1 MEFDLSV
8 LYGRLVPA
16 ANTVS
21 TPANVVMTPAIEN
34 EICQRCATTIKPHWL
49 LVDGATYCWACANLG
64 RLSSQDVLLTIP
76 EPRAYEIEPEP
87 CVWTGTLTP
96 AQQRVADEQI
106 KALENGV
113 SHLTYAVTGAGKTE
127 MLFPMLTYALQA
139 GKRVAI
145 VSPRVDVIVELAPR
159 IRAAFITDFVTL
171 YGDSPDDYRYTQL
184 VLASTHQL
192 LRFKQAFDVI
202 VIDEVDAFPYAENP
216 QLIGALHQAT
226 ALHGSHFYL
235 TATPSSLLLREVR
248 RRQMAI
254 SLLPRRFHGNPLPN
268 FTIRRVGEWHKKMPR
283 QLQQLLQTYQQTGQ
297 RFLLFVPSIA
307 DLDTVLTMVHHGTPD
322 MAIAAT
328 HATDSNRQAKVQ
340 AMRDES
346 LQALITTTI
355 LERGVTFPGIDVII
369 LGADDAVFSQAA
381 LIQIAGRCG
390 RSSSRPF
397 GNVTAFVQERTQTL
411 LAARSEI
418 NYLNQMGRSY
428 EM

>member
-1 MEFDLSV
+1 M
-8 LYGRLVPA
+8 
-16 ANTVS
+16 
-21 TPANVVMTPAIEN
+21 
-34 EICQRCATTIKPHWL
+34 
-49 LVDGATYCWACANLG
+49 
-64 RLSSQDVLLTIP
+64 
-76 EPRAYEIEPEP
+76 
-87 CVWTGTLTP
+87 WTGTLTP

-106 KALENGV
+106 KALKNGA

-235 TATPSSLLLREVR
+235 TATPSPRLLREVR
-248 RRQMAI
+248 RRQMAL

-268 FTIRRVGEWHKKMPR
+268 FTIRRVGEWRKKMPR

-297 RFLLFVPSIA
+297 RFLLFVPAVA
-307 DLDTVLTMVHHGTPD
+307 DLDTVLTMVQHGTSD

-328 HATDSNRQAKVQ
+328 HAPDSERQAKVQ

-397 GNVTAFVQERTQTL
+397 GKVTAFVQERTQTL

-418 NYLNQMGRSY
+418 NYLNQMGQSH

>member
-1 MEFDLSV
+1 M
-8 LYGRLVPA
+8 
-16 ANTVS
+16 
-21 TPANVVMTPAIEN
+21 
-34 EICQRCATTIKPHWL
+34 
-49 LVDGATYCWACANLG
+49 

-76 EPRAYEIEPEP
+76 EPRAYEIEPDP

-106 KALENGV
+106 KALENGG

-235 TATPSSLLLREVR
+235 TATPSSRLLREVR

-268 FTIRRVGEWHKKMPR
+268 FTIRRVGEWRKKMPR
-283 QLQQLLQTYQQTGQ
+283 QL
-297 RFLLFVPSIA
+297 
-307 DLDTVLTMVHHGTPD
+307 
-322 MAIAAT
+322 
-328 HATDSNRQAKVQ
+328 
-340 AMRDES
+340 
-346 LQALITTTI
+346 
-355 LERGVTFPGIDVII
+355 
-369 LGADDAVFSQAA
+369 
-381 LIQIAGRCG
+381 
-390 RSSSRPF
+390 
-397 GNVTAFVQERTQTL
+397 
-411 LAARSEI
+411 
-418 NYLNQMGRSY
+418 
-428 EM
+428 

>member
-1 MEFDLSV
+1 MEFDLSL

-16 ANTVS
+16 TNTDS

-34 EICQRCATTIKPHWL
+34 EICQRCATTIKPYWRL
-49 LVDGATYCWACANLG
+49 ADGATYCWACANLG

-76 EPRAYEIEPEP
+76 EPRTYEIEPEP

-106 KALENGV
+106 KALKNGA

-235 TATPSSLLLREVR
+235 TATPSPRLLREVR
-248 RRQMAI
+248 RRQMAL

-268 FTIRRVGEWHKKMPR
+268 FTIRRVGEWRKKMPR

-297 RFLLFVPSIA
+297 RFLLFVPAVA
-307 DLDTVLTMVHHGTPD
+307 DLDTVLTMVQHGTSD

-328 HATDSNRQAKVQ
+328 HATDSERQAKVQ

-397 GNVTAFVQERTQTL
+397 GKVTAFVQERTQTL

-418 NYLNQMGRSY
+418 NYLNQMGQSH

>member
-1 MEFDLSV
+1 MAFDLSL

-16 ANTVS
+16 TNTAA
-21 TPANVVMTPAIEN
+21 TPANAVMTPAIEN
-34 EICQRCATTIKPHWL
+34 EICQRCATTIKPHWR

-106 KALENGV
+106 KALENGG

-235 TATPSSLLLREVR
+235 TATPSSRLLREVR

-268 FTIRRVGEWHKKMPR
+268 FTIRRVGEWRKKMPR
-283 QLQQLLQTYQQTGQ
+283 QLRQLLQTYQQTGQ
-297 RFLLFVPSIA
+297 RFLLFVPSVA
-307 DLDTVLTMVHHGTPD
+307 D
-322 MAIAAT
+322 
-328 HATDSNRQAKVQ
+328 SERQAKVQ